1 MWDRMMT
8 AEGAL
13 LLATSL
19 AFMAGVALALVL
31 AGFLVAR
38 FGRRAL
44 SLQRLLTATQA
55 LTQPQQAAPLR
66 IARAIGLRL
75 PVLLQ
80 RLQNSAL
87 ARALELRLLRAGQR
101 DGMAGLLGL
110 MAGLA
115 IAVAVATRLAG
126 LGAGFAVVAAG
137 LAATA
142 PVFGLSW
149 LAAQRRSRFEAQFPE
164 ALDFIARALRAGHG
178 LMAGIGMVARELR
191 DPVAEEFASVFEEVN
206 FGVPL
211 GEALNRM
218 ALRVDSRDLD
228 FFVTAVGIQHETGGN
243 LAELLGGLS
252 GTVRERMKLAGKV
265 RALSSEGR
273 LSGVLMM
280 VLPFALGAIMTS
292 INPDYMSLL
301 WRTPEGRQ
309 TVAVM
314 LLMMLVGS
322 VWIQALVR
330 IRV

>member
-1 MWDRMMT
+1 
-8 AEGAL
+8 
-13 LLATSL
+13 
-19 AFMAGVALALVL
+19 
-31 AGFLVAR
+31 
-38 FGRRAL
+38 
-44 SLQRLLTATQA
+44 
-55 LTQPQQAAPLR
+55 
-66 IARAIGLRL
+66 
-75 PVLLQ
+75 
-80 RLQNSAL
+80 
-87 ARALELRLLRAGQR
+87 
-101 DGMAGLLGL
+101 
-110 MAGLA
+110 
-115 IAVAVATRLAG
+115 
-126 LGAGFAVVAAG
+126 
-137 LAATA
+137 
-142 PVFGLSW
+142 
-149 LAAQRRSRFEAQFPE
+149 
-164 ALDFIARALRAGHG
+164 G

-191 DPVAEEFASVFEEVN
+191 DPVAEEFASVFEEVK

>member
-1 MWDRMMT
+1 MT

-44 SLQRLLTATQA
+44 SLKRLLTATQA

-164 ALDFIARALRAGHG
+164 ALDFIARALRAGH
-178 LMAGIGMVARELR
+178 
-191 DPVAEEFASVFEEVN
+191 
-206 FGVPL
+206 
-211 GEALNRM
+211 
-218 ALRVDSRDLD
+218 
-228 FFVTAVGIQHETGGN
+228 
-243 LAELLGGLS
+243 
-252 GTVRERMKLAGKV
+252 
-265 RALSSEGR
+265 
-273 LSGVLMM
+273 
-280 VLPFALGAIMTS
+280 
-292 INPDYMSLL
+292 
-301 WRTPEGRQ
+301 
-309 TVAVM
+309 
-314 LLMMLVGS
+314 
-322 VWIQALVR
+322 
-330 IRV
+330 